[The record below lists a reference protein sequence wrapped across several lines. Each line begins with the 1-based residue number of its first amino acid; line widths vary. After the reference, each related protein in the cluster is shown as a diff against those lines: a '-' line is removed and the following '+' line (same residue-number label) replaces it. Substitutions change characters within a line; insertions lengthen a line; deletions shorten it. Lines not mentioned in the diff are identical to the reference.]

1 MSVSENFDR
10 KFNKSMR
17 GYNVDEV
24 DAALDALLRYCDEL
38 EDANREFEIANNDLI
53 DEKTELSKNIDE
65 AKSEI
70 DSLKAKI
77 SEMQERSDNIERLY
91 NSYREKF
98 GEAKDM
104 LMKAKTASSEIITRA
119 ETKAEVIA
127 EEAEKAHKNQ
137 LEQFDLEI
145 EKRRTLIEQ
154 LDICY
159 NAFNK
164 SLLEELKDMMGRIE
178 SFATMPAMPK
188 DLPEKRPSIDA
199 SELVAFEKS
208 EEEKDEE
215 FLARELN
222 SSAKEEEPFQ
232 YEDEI
237 EEINDPVMTPYNFE
251 QEDKE
256 DLHQETAKPQT
267 KMGAMKDTLDN
278 INKKVSEKKTT
289 SYI

>member
-53 DEKTELSKNIDE
+53 DDKTELLKSIEE

-70 DSLKAKI
+70 DSLKTKI
-77 SEMQERSDNIERLY
+77 SEMQERTDNIERLY

-104 LMKAKTASSEIITRA
+104 LMKAKNASTEIITRA

-127 EEAEKAHKNQ
+127 EEAAKAHKNK
-137 LEQFDLEI
+137 LEQFDEEI

-159 NAFNK
+159 NNFNK
-164 SLLEELKDMMGRIE
+164 SLLEELKDMVGRVE

-188 DLPEKRPSIDA
+188 DLPKKRPLINA
-199 SELVAFEKS
+199 SKFAEFESS
-208 EEEKDEE
+208 EVEKDED
-215 FLARELN
+215 FLERELI
-222 SSAKEEEPFQ
+222 SSSKTEDDAK

-237 EEINDPVMTPYNFE
+237 EEISDPIMTPYNLE
-251 QEDKE
+251 EEESKE
-256 DLHQETAKPQT
+256 LPEEGLKPQT
-267 KMGAMKDTLDN
+267 KMGAMKDALNN

-289 SYI
+289 SHI